1 MGKNTPSK
9 TLCENWSG
17 LEHTLGAKNGV
28 LLPLH
33 FVGQLAK

>member
-17 LEHTLGAKNGV
+17 LEHTLGAKNGA
-28 LLPLH
+28 LLRSALC
-33 FVGQLAK
+33 GAAS